1 MIVGIIKI
9 NTLLCLVVSIAALF
23 LILILLNLLC
33 KIHQTIKS
41 LNLPDFDTG
50 GNVRKTGRKPKL
62 SDLEVISLN
71 LTSEYM

>member
-1 MIVGIIKI
+1 MHNIKR
-9 NTLLCLVVSIAALF
+9 NF
-23 LILILLNLLC
+23 D

-50 GNVRKTGRKPKL
+50 GNVRKAGRKPKL